1 MTWPRHPIYMILHVL
16 IGIIG
21 YFFPALLIAF
31 LAYQFIQYVFGFRFF
46 LFEMAIKSHNSLEHT
61 SYKIMEAFMG
71 YITTM
76 IFMKYGGEN
85 IPRIFVT
92 NASIDG

>member
-1 MTWPRHPIYMILHVL
+1 MISHML

-31 LAYQFIQYVFGFRFF
+31 LAYQFLQYIFGFRFF
-46 LFEMAIKSHNSLEHT
+46 LFDMAIKSHNSLEHT
-61 SYKIMEAFMG
+61 SYKIIEAFIG

-76 IFMKYGGEN
+76 LFMKYSAVN
-85 IPRIFVT
+85 MPRNFVT
-92 NASIDG
+92 TASIDG

>member
-1 MTWPRHPIYMILHVL
+1 MISHIL

-31 LAYQFIQYVFGFRFF
+31 LAYQFIQYIFGFRFF

-61 SYKIMEAFMG
+61 SYKIIEASVG

-76 IFMKYGGEN
+76 LFMKYGGVN
-85 IPRIFVT
+85 IPENFVT